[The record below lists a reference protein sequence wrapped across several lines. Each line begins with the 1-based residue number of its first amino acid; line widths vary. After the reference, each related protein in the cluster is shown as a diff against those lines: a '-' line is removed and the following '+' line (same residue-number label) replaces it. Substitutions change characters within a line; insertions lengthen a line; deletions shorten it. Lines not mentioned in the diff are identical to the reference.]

1 MFDNYSVGI
10 DIGSTTVKFVV
21 MDEKNNI
28 LFSRYERHHA
38 NINKTLL
45 ALADEAFSQL
55 SDVKITVAIT
65 GSGGMSLAKS
75 IDVDFVQEVIASTEA
90 IKTFE
95 PRTDVAIELGG
106 EDAKI
111 TYFSDGIEQKMNGT
125 CAGGTGSFIDQ
136 MASLLKT
143 DATGLNELAK
153 NHTTI
158 YPIAA
163 RCGVFAKTDVQ
174 PLLNEGVKKEDIAAS
189 ILQAVVIQTI
199 SGLACGMPIR
209 GNVAFLGG
217 PLYYL
222 SELRQRF
229 IETLKL
235 SEEEIIFPENS
246 QLFVAIGAAL
256 LSRETHII
264 KLSSLIHSIKNV
276 KPEQLAETKTLRPL
290 FKDKEEYDEF
300 VARHDKDKV
309 ARADLSAY
317 SGNCYL
323 GIDAGS
329 TTTKLALISEDGKLL
344 WTHYASNNG
353 SPLKSTI
360 DALKKMYSQMPKTA
374 KVVYATV
381 TGYGEGLLQKALKV
395 DFGQIET
402 VAHYTAADFFLNG
415 VDFILD
421 IGGQDMKCLKIKNGT
436 INSIL
441 LNEACSSGCGSFLDT
456 FAVSLNMP
464 INEFVDAAVKSTSP
478 VDLGSRCT
486 VFMNSK
492 VKQSQKEGADVS
504 DISSGLCYSVIK
516 NALYKVIKLKNKDEL
531 GQKIVVQGGTFYND
545 AVLRAFE
552 LLSEREVIRPDI
564 AGIMGAFGCAI
575 ISKKR
580 YEEGYQT
587 QLLGLDQLE
596 DFNIQNTTARCGK
609 CSNNC
614 LLTINKFAGGE
625 KFISGNRCERGLGN
639 LAQKND
645 LPNLFDYKYKKL
657 FGYKSLG
664 DKAIRGKIGIPR
676 VLNMYEN
683 YPLWHTFFT
692 HLGFDVV
699 LSDES
704 SLEIYKSGIE
714 TIPSESA
721 CLPAKMSHGHIM
733 NLVNKDI
740 KTIFYPS
747 VVYENKEDEIN
758 ATNSYNCP
766 IVISYPE
773 VIKNNVDVFDEKK
786 IKFYNPFLTLDNDDA
801 VVKVL
806 YKMLS
811 KDYNISKSDVS
822 DAYLFAKGEYNSF
835 KKDIRNKGEEIL
847 KYIADNNI
855 KGIVLAGRPYH
866 LDPHINHGIPDVITS
881 LGMAVLTEDS
891 VAHLSNED
899 KKLRVINQWTYHSRL
914 YRAAN
919 FVAKQNNLELVQLN
933 SFGCG
938 LDAVTTDQVDEIMA
952 QNNKIYTSLKIDE
965 VSNLGA
971 VKIRLRSLKASMIE
985 RDKNHVVSKKL
996 YETKPRIV
1004 FTKKMKK
1011 EHTILCPQM
1020 APIHFELLESV
1031 FNYSGYKLALL
1042 RDEEG
1047 AIDEGLKF
1055 VNNDACFPS
1064 IIVIG
1069 QIIKAL
1075 KSGRYDLEN
1084 TSVLMSQTG
1093 GGCRATNYIAFLRK
1107 ALKDS
1112 GFENIPVISIN
1123 PKGFEKNPGFTFDI
1137 PLLKRAL
1144 QALIYGDLLMNV
1156 LLATRP
1162 YEKVEGSANELYEKT
1177 LAYLKK
1183 DLEFYEKKTF
1193 VKNIYRIVSDFDNLE
1208 RYNIKKPKV
1217 GLVGEIL
1224 VKFHPTANNN
1234 AVGIVEAEG
1243 AQAILPS
1250 LLDFVLYGMYN
1261 TKFNYENLGA
1271 PKKSYIINMLLLGYL
1286 EYYRYNLKY
1295 ALKRSEH
1302 FQGQE
1307 SIFKIAKGAET
1318 VMSLGNQ
1325 TGEGW
1330 FLTGE
1335 MIELINSGV
1344 KNIVCMQPFACL
1356 PNHVVGKGMMKR
1368 LKKIYPGTN
1377 IVPIDYDPGASE
1389 VNQLNRI
1396 KLMISRAFENFK
1408 EENKYVSGF
1417 EKNYVGLLSMQGVK
1431 VALNKS
1437 GLKKQKQNQY

>member
-90 IKTFE
+90 IKAFE

-256 LSRETHII
+256 LSRATHVI

-504 DISSGLCYSVIK
+504 DISSGLCYS
-516 NALYKVIKLKNKDEL
+516 
-531 GQKIVVQGGTFYND
+531 
-545 AVLRAFE
+545 
-552 LLSEREVIRPDI
+552 
-564 AGIMGAFGCAI
+564 
-575 ISKKR
+575 
-580 YEEGYQT
+580 
-587 QLLGLDQLE
+587 
-596 DFNIQNTTARCGK
+596 
-609 CSNNC
+609 C
-614 LLTINKFAGGE
+614 LL
-625 KFISGNRCERGLGN
+625 
-639 LAQKND
+639 
-645 LPNLFDYKYKKL
+645 
-657 FGYKSLG
+657 
-664 DKAIRGKIGIPR
+664 
-676 VLNMYEN
+676 
-683 YPLWHTFFT
+683 
-692 HLGFDVV
+692 
-699 LSDES
+699 
-704 SLEIYKSGIE
+704 
-714 TIPSESA
+714 
-721 CLPAKMSHGHIM
+721 
-733 NLVNKDI
+733 
-740 KTIFYPS
+740 
-747 VVYENKEDEIN
+747 
-758 ATNSYNCP
+758 
-766 IVISYPE
+766 
-773 VIKNNVDVFDEKK
+773 
-786 IKFYNPFLTLDNDDA
+786 
-801 VVKVL
+801 
-806 YKMLS
+806 
-811 KDYNISKSDVS
+811 
-822 DAYLFAKGEYNSF
+822 
-835 KKDIRNKGEEIL
+835 
-847 KYIADNNI
+847 
-855 KGIVLAGRPYH
+855 
-866 LDPHINHGIPDVITS
+866 
-881 LGMAVLTEDS
+881 
-891 VAHLSNED
+891 
-899 KKLRVINQWTYHSRL
+899 
-914 YRAAN
+914 
-919 FVAKQNNLELVQLN
+919 
-933 SFGCG
+933 
-938 LDAVTTDQVDEIMA
+938 
-952 QNNKIYTSLKIDE
+952 YTSP
-965 VSNLGA
+965 SP
-971 VKIRLRSLKASMIE
+971 
-985 RDKNHVVSKKL
+985 RDS
-996 YETKPRIV
+996 
-1004 FTKKMKK
+1004 
-1011 EHTILCPQM
+1011 
-1020 APIHFELLESV
+1020 
-1031 FNYSGYKLALL
+1031 
-1042 RDEEG
+1042 
-1047 AIDEGLKF
+1047 
-1055 VNNDACFPS
+1055 
-1064 IIVIG
+1064 
-1069 QIIKAL
+1069 
-1075 KSGRYDLEN
+1075 
-1084 TSVLMSQTG
+1084 
-1093 GGCRATNYIAFLRK
+1093 
-1107 ALKDS
+1107 
-1112 GFENIPVISIN
+1112 
-1123 PKGFEKNPGFTFDI
+1123 
-1137 PLLKRAL
+1137 
-1144 QALIYGDLLMNV
+1144 
-1156 LLATRP
+1156 
-1162 YEKVEGSANELYEKT
+1162 
-1177 LAYLKK
+1177 
-1183 DLEFYEKKTF
+1183 
-1193 VKNIYRIVSDFDNLE
+1193 
-1208 RYNIKKPKV
+1208 
-1217 GLVGEIL
+1217 
-1224 VKFHPTANNN
+1224 
-1234 AVGIVEAEG
+1234 
-1243 AQAILPS
+1243 
-1250 LLDFVLYGMYN
+1250 
-1261 TKFNYENLGA
+1261 
-1271 PKKSYIINMLLLGYL
+1271 
-1286 EYYRYNLKY
+1286 
-1295 ALKRSEH
+1295 
-1302 FQGQE
+1302 
-1307 SIFKIAKGAET
+1307 
-1318 VMSLGNQ
+1318 
-1325 TGEGW
+1325 
-1330 FLTGE
+1330 
-1335 MIELINSGV
+1335 
-1344 KNIVCMQPFACL
+1344 
-1356 PNHVVGKGMMKR
+1356 
-1368 LKKIYPGTN
+1368 
-1377 IVPIDYDPGASE
+1377 
-1389 VNQLNRI
+1389 
-1396 KLMISRAFENFK
+1396 
-1408 EENKYVSGF
+1408 
-1417 EKNYVGLLSMQGVK
+1417 
-1431 VALNKS
+1431 
-1437 GLKKQKQNQY
+1437 